1 MKYIFTN
8 GHIVTQGRQCCIFAV
23 SPPREWSRHQ
33 VQENCNAIF
42 VSPQVNELNVACH
55 GNVELIFECE
65 KPRYNGINQMGLNP
79 KRRGLLGGVF

>member
-1 MKYIFTN
+1 M
-8 GHIVTQGRQCCIFAV
+8 
-23 SPPREWSRHQ
+23 
-33 VQENCNAIF
+33 QENCNAIF

-79 KRRGLLGGVF
+79 KRRGLLGGVNELNVACHGNVELIFERGRPR